1 MAFITAFIVCLHPCH
16 SPFCEAVLL
25 LLQCYSAVL
34 NNCTPSCYIILSC
47 HSNGIL
53 SQLVTPYNI
62 LYLVCDF
69 LKCFLSKVKICRRDS
84 GLIIQSIY
92 QERWKFGGGG
102 GICVFNFHLVFFK
115 QVKKDPWFEDG
126 VARIFYTT
134 SSTFKELKSNRKSL
148 PRLSG
153 PVVWDAGKAVHIFYH
168 FSALFPEHPVLGY
181 PRAGMWVRGSFITGT

>member
-1 MAFITAFIVCLHPCH
+1 MTQGPSRGSAATAGSAPQEVWPVAEGALDLQLQHSISAPPRCAAPGEESPFHEGPCVAFITAFIVCVHLCH
-16 SPFCEAVLL
+16 GPFCEAVLL

-34 NNCTPSCYIILSC
+34 NNCTPSCYIILAC

-92 QERWKFGGGG
+92 QERWRFFGGM
-102 GICVFNFHLVFFK
+102 CF
-115 QVKKDPWFEDG
+115 
-126 VARIFYTT
+126 
-134 SSTFKELKSNRKSL
+134 
-148 PRLSG
+148 
-153 PVVWDAGKAVHIFYH
+153 
-168 FSALFPEHPVLGY
+168 
-181 PRAGMWVRGSFITGT
+181 